1 MSFSACSTAPAKI
14 KFIEPARLPASY
26 TAEVQGCEWDNDT
39 TYQGLVNQ
47 VKRLQQCLEKY
58 KQLLIQIKEWE
69 QAQIE
74 AMNKKKQELGIE

>member
-1 MSFSACSTAPAKI
+1 LDITFCN
-14 KFIEPARLPASY
+14 
-26 TAEVQGCEWDNDT
+26 WDGDT
-39 TYQGLVNQ
+39 TFQGLVNH

-74 AMNKKKQELGIE
+74 AMEKRKKELGIE

>member
-69 QAQIE
+69 QAQVE
-74 AMNKKKQELGIE
+74 AMKKKKQELGIE